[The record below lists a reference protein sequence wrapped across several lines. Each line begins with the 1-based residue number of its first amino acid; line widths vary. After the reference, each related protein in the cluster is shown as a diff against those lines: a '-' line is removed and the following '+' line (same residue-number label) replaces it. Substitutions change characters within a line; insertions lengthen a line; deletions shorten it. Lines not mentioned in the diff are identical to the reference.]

1 MRGTVNNQE
10 VSKPVIYQLNNS
22 MNRVNN
28 LSPLDDIFSKPTEP
42 SYQDDT
48 TESRSYYHGMS
59 VTALNPPSSVSLNH
73 SDTDENNTHIVNTLN
88 EYGIAALTQT
98 APYDFNSVDLPLM
111 PELTFD
117 EYALY
122 KPDTGYSDD
131 PLLSMSSDH
140 PCNPSRFSGNKP
152 DNSEPTPTNLL
163 NPEYH
168 LINLSAELTNPQDS
182 RPVAGINQPN
192 QEQAASDNPA
202 NAAEIVDDKSSQAEQ
217 KKARHRRLQRE
228 RQRELRKNPV
238 YLARIKERR
247 REFSKNP
254 AYLARERERK
264 RNRRKDPILGE
275 HMRKLQREYQMK
287 RRKHPIQ
294 GEALRTY
301 QRNRLR
307 KRCLDDPVFAEG
319 ERIYKRTYSSMTK
332 KFSKKEASELASVAR
347 QQYLQSMRSPEDS
360 GDISQTSHPAET
372 IRDSNKNS

>member
-1 MRGTVNNQE
+1 
-10 VSKPVIYQLNNS
+10 
-22 MNRVNN
+22 MNCANN
-28 LSPLDDIFSKPTEP
+28 LSPINDIFSEPTEL
-42 SYQDDT
+42 SYQSGT
-48 TESRSYYHGMS
+48 TEPQSYYRGMS
-59 VTALNPPSSVSLNH
+59 VNTLPPPSSIYLHH
-73 SDTDENNTHIVNTLN
+73 SDTDQNNTHIINTLN
-88 EYGIAALTQT
+88 EFGVAALMQT
-98 APYDFNSVDLPLM
+98 SPYDFDNLDLPDK
-111 PELTFD
+111 PELTLD

-122 KPDTGYSDD
+122 KPDTDYSDD

-140 PCNPSRFSGNKP
+140 LCNPSCFSGNKP
-152 DNSEPTPTNLL
+152 DISEPTPTNLL
-163 NPEYH
+163 NPEYY
-168 LINLSAELTNPQDS
+168 LITLSAELTNPQDS
-182 RPVAGINQPN
+182 PPVAGINPLN

-217 KKARHRRLQRE
+217 KKARRRRLQRE

-238 YLARIKERR
+238 YLARVKERR
-247 REFSKNP
+247 MELSKNP

-275 HMRKLQREYQMK
+275 HIRKLQREYQMK
-287 RRKHPIQ
+287 RRKNPIH
-294 GEALRTY
+294 GEAIRQY
-301 QRNRLR
+301 HKNRLR

-319 ERIYKRTYSSMTK
+319 ERIYKRTYSSMKK